1 MIEQQ
6 SIKRP
11 IGMTILLVLSFI
23 NACLQIFSSLGMYV
37 TAPIMSEMMANGE
50 MEETMRPLLAAFS
63 TNQSAIDETLS
74 LMETR
79 LSVNRIY
86 YLITAVLYVGSLIGV
101 IKMFKL
107 QRSGFHFY
115 SISQM
120 LILIA
125 TVAYVYSKEGQNMFF
140 NEFLTT
146 IMFIL
151 IYHLFLKRVELQAQ
165 QNNPNGTNDYPT
177 ERE

>member
-6 SIKRP
+6 PIKRP
-11 IGMTILLVLSFI
+11 IGMTILLVLSFL
-23 NACLQIFSSLGMYV
+23 NACIQIFSSLGMYV
-37 TAPIMSEMMANGE
+37 TVPVMSEMMANGQIE
-50 MEETMRPLLAAFS
+50 ESMEPFFTL
-63 TNQSAIDETLS
+63 LS
-74 LMETR
+74 LNQDEINEMMSIMAAR
-79 LSVNRIY
+79 LSVNRIF
-86 YLITAVLYVGSLIGV
+86 YLITAVLYIGSLIGV

-107 QRSGFHFY
+107 QRVGFHFY

-125 TVAYVYSKEGQNMFF
+125 TVAFVYSKEGQNTFF

-146 IMFIL
+146 VMFIL
-151 IYHLFLKRVELQAQ
+151 IYHLFFKRIELQAS
-165 QNNPNGTNDYPT
+165 QNNPNGTYNDPT

>member
-1 MIEQQ
+1 MIDQEP
-6 SIKRP
+6 IKRP

-37 TAPIMSEMMANGE
+37 TAPIMSEMMANGQ
-50 MEETMRPLLAAFS
+50 MEESMTPF
-63 TNQSAIDETLS
+63 LS
-74 LMETR
+74 LLSMNQNDMDEMMRIMATR

-86 YLITAVLYVGSLIGV
+86 YLITAALYIGSLIGV

-125 TVAYVYSKEGQNMFF
+125 TVAYVYSKQGQNMFF

-151 IYHLFLKRVELQAQ
+151 IYHLFLKRIELQTQ
-165 QNNPNGTNDYPT
+165 QNKTNGTNDTPAG
-177 ERE
+177 E